1 MAYGNLKAD
10 NLIFADSNNNNVD
23 TVLPL
28 ENVAGKAPLASPTFT
43 GTVTTDDVSIHG
55 SIVLE
60 GSTEDANETTIAVT
74 DPTADRTITLPD
86 ASGTVALTA
95 SPTFTGTV
103 TLGSNFELK
112 ENIGGSD
119 NHALIENTSAG
130 SDIYIRGPEIYIQDN
145 QQGNNEWI
153 HCTPNGGV
161 ELYHGGIQRLATT
174 NIAVDVTGI
183 LTVSEGANLG
193 PTSALQITIPS
204 DGAGGYHTIFTNNS
218 SGDFALRGE
227 AISIQDSGN
236 SNEDWINCVDGAGV
250 ELHHAGTKKLETT
263 ASGVTISGNLIV
275 DGTTTEI
282 NSTTLTVDD
291 KNIELGKGTGSAI
304 TGQSATLALNTN
316 DVTVASTVGYL
327 PGAALTNLGGS
338 GAFGSATPFVK
349 SITSSTVFT
358 VGDGAGNVL
367 NHTTAGAVTFDV
379 GPASDLTADGGG
391 ITLKGSTDKTILWT
405 DSTDSWD
412 FNQDIK
418 TSGKVTDSKGDLRK
432 IPQESDRANLA
443 TDHVLVANDAGQ
455 HLVFQPTADYVA
467 GSAGT
472 KVTVNDSV
480 FSAGDAVTIVN
491 NSAYTLFIEKGTASV
506 YWTSDGTDASRTLA
520 ARGMATILFL
530 SSSNSYISGAGLS

>member
-1 MAYGNLKAD
+1 MALYGNLKAN
-10 NLIFADSNNNNVD
+10 NLIYNLDDGAGDI
-23 TVLPL
+23 TVSLSQ
-28 ENVAGKAPLASPTFT
+28 VGDKAPIASPTFT
-43 GTVTTDDVSIHG
+43 GTVTIPAGASI
-55 SIVLE
+55 
-60 GSTEDANETTIAVT
+60 
-74 DPTADRTITLPD
+74 
-86 ASGTVALTA
+86 SGFAPLA
-95 SPTFTGTV
+95 SPVLTGTPTVPGYMPLAGGTFTGDLQIDNAKKFILSETDAN
-103 TLGSNFELK
+103 GSNYLSFRVPDALT
-112 ENIGGSD
+112 NTVDFVLPHGDGGQA
-119 NHALIENTSAG
+119 NQPLVTSG
-130 SDIYIRGPEIYIQDN
+130 
-145 QQGNNEWI
+145 
-153 HCTPNGGV
+153 
-161 ELYHGGIQRLATT
+161 
-174 NIAVDVTGI
+174 
-183 LTVSEGANLG
+183 
-193 PTSALQITIPS
+193 
-204 DGAGGYHTIFTNNS
+204 
-218 SGDFALRGE
+218 
-227 AISIQDSGN
+227 
-236 SNEDWINCVDGAGV
+236 
-250 ELHHAGTKKLETT
+250 
-263 ASGVTISGNLIV
+263 SGVLSWGTTLDAFAPLNNPALTGTATAVNLTISGDLTVN
-275 DGTTTEI
+275 GTTTEV

-291 KNIELGKGTGSAI
+291 KNIELGKGTGSAT
-304 TGQSATLALNTN
+304 TGQSATLATGTN

-327 PGAALTNLGGS
+327 PGAALINLGGS

-367 NHTTAGAVTFDV
+367 NHTGAGAVTFDV
-379 GPASDLTADGGG
+379 GPASDITADGGG

-405 DSTDSWD
+405 NSTDSWD

-418 TSGKVTDSKGDLRK
+418 TSGTVTDSKGDLRK

-530 SSSNSYISGAGLS
+530 SSGNSYISGAGLS